1 MFAMKETAKQTK
13 WHKKGRKLVKNV
25 MSYLADG
32 RAWKDFDNKYKEFAE
47 DPRNLR
53 LALDT
58 DGFNPFGHMTTQYS
72 MWPVL
77 VTPLNLPPWE
87 CVNPANC
94 YKSLLISSPSCPG
107 KDFDLYSPQVEELLE
122 LWTGVSTY
130 DVVSGKKFDLDADV
144 LWCIHDYPALSSLS
158 GRTTKGYYACIHR
171 DKNPLSRALRG
182 KIGYIGHRH
191 FLPKDHAWQRSLAF
205 DGRPE
210 TRDVPCNL
218 STKEILEQLE
228 KVKHMRPGKHPA
240 PPPRK
245 RKRGEDSGPKIFS
258 RKVFLW
264 MLPYWKD
271 LLLPYNL
278 DVMHTEKTFVKTSLA
293 HY

>member
-1 MFAMKETAKQTK
+1 
-13 WHKKGRKLVKNV
+13 
-25 MSYLADG
+25 
-32 RAWKDFDNKYKEFAE
+32 
-47 DPRNLR
+47 
-53 LALDT
+53 
-58 DGFNPFGHMTTQYS
+58 
-72 MWPVL
+72 
-77 VTPLNLPPWE
+77 
-87 CVNPANC
+87 
-94 YKSLLISSPSCPG
+94 
-107 KDFDLYSPQVEELLE
+107 
-122 LWTGVSTY
+122 
-130 DVVSGKKFDLDADV
+130 
-144 LWCIHDYPALSSLS
+144 
-158 GRTTKGYYACIHR
+158 
-171 DKNPLSRALRG
+171 
-182 KIGYIGHRH
+182 
-191 FLPKDHAWQRSLAF
+191 LAF